1 MQLLQPIIKKLTMFL
16 KYNFLMR
23 TLLLFLFFGLLTNS
37 ASSNPQYNL
46 QDLID
51 IAKRENPI
59 LDVLKAKEDAARSSV
74 VTAES
79 YLNPEI
85 EVGTGPS
92 RFRTPN
98 TSTNQRRNYGVNIS
112 QPLEFPN
119 VRGAKKAVAESR
131 VNYAS
136 SVTEA
141 TMINL
146 SLQIKKAFYDVLQN
160 EAVLKIAEGDRDAL
174 KNIREKVALRVEVG
188 EAPRYELIKADTEL
202 VAAQR
207 DADAALLRISESK
220 FYLRG
225 LVSKSLTDSFGLVG
239 SLPPSDINLNAD
251 FLRNEIS
258 KSPKL
263 KQIKASADIAE
274 NRLRLEEKLINP
286 GLTLNAGVDQ
296 DPDITSYRF
305 GISIPIPIW
314 NRRQGQIGEA
324 AAGYRELQA
333 QYTDQ
338 ELALRRDIESAFQ
351 RYLIAQQQVK
361 TFESGL
367 LEQAESVLKVAE
379 SAYRYGER
387 GILEYLDA
395 QRTFRLVRKDYLA
408 SKYDYV
414 VAILE
419 IEQLLGMDILE
430 NKI

>member
-1 MQLLQPIIKKLTMFL
+1 
-16 KYNFLMR
+16 MR
-23 TLLLFLFFGLLTNS
+23 LFFSLLLLGFLSNIAWS
-37 ASSNPQYNL
+37 APQYNL

-85 EVGTGPS
+85 ELGTGPS

-251 FLRNEIS
+251 LLKNEIT

-314 NRRQGQIGEA
+314 NQRQGQIGEA

-367 LEQAESVLKVAE
+367 LDQAESVLKVAE
-379 SAYRYGER
+379 AAYRYGER

-408 SKYDYV
+408 SKYDYI

>member
-1 MQLLQPIIKKLTMFL
+1 
-16 KYNFLMR
+16 MR
-23 TLLLFLFFGLLTNS
+23 ILFLFLFFGLV
-37 ASSNPQYNL
+37 SNHVWSTPQYSL

-59 LDVLKAKEDAARSSV
+59 LDVLKAKEDAAKSSV

-79 YLNPEI
+79 FLNPEI
-85 EVGTGPS
+85 EAGSGPS
-92 RFRTPN
+92 RYRTP
-98 TSTNQRRNYGVNIS
+98 STNPNQKQNWGVTLS

-119 VRGAKKAVAESR
+119 VRSARKAVAESR
-131 VNYAS
+131 VNYAG

-146 SLQIKKAFYDVLQN
+146 SLQIKKAFYEVLQN
-160 EAVLKIAEGDRDAL
+160 EAILKIAEGDRDAL
-174 KNIREKVALRVEVG
+174 NDIRGRVALRVDVG

-202 VAAQR
+202 IAAQR
-207 DADAALLRISESK
+207 DADAAKLRIYESK
-220 FYLRG
+220 LYLRG
-225 LVSKSLTDSFGLVG
+225 LVSKSIVNIFDVSG
-239 SLPPSDINLNAD
+239 SLPPSDIALNMEQLKD
-251 FLRNEIS
+251 DIN
-258 KSPKL
+258 KSPRL

-286 GLTLNAGVDQ
+286 GVTLKAGVDQ

-305 GISIPIPIW
+305 GLSIPIPLW
-314 NRRQGQIGEA
+314 NQRQGLIGEA
-324 AAGYRELQA
+324 AANYREIQA

-338 ELALRRDIESAFQ
+338 ELTLRRDIEAAFQ

-361 TFESGL
+361 TFESNL
-367 LEQAESVLKVAE
+367 LTQAESVLKVAE
-379 SAYRYGER
+379 AAYRYGER

-395 QRTFRLVRKDYLA
+395 QRTYRLVRKDYLA
-408 SKYDYV
+408 SRYDYI

>member
-1 MQLLQPIIKKLTMFL
+1 MLKNLKKILYIAL
-16 KYNFLMR
+16 INLSLSISVIASPNF
-23 TLLLFLFFGLLTNS
+23 T
-37 ASSNPQYNL
+37 L

-85 EVGTGPS
+85 EFGTGPS

-98 TSTNQRRNYGVNIS
+98 STANQRRNYGVTIS

-225 LVSKSLTDSFGLVG
+225 LVSKSLTDSFSLVG

-251 FLRNEIS
+251 LLKNEIT

-305 GISIPIPIW
+305 GVSIPIPIW
-314 NRRQGQIGEA
+314 NQRQGQIGEA

-338 ELALRRDIESAFQ
+338 ELALKRDIESAFQ

-367 LEQAESVLKVAE
+367 LSQAESVLKVAE
-379 SAYRYGER
+379 AAYRYGER

-408 SKYDYV
+408 SKYDYI

>member
-338 ELALRRDIESAFQ
+338 ELALKRDIESAFQ

-414 VAILE
+414 IAILE

>member
-1 MQLLQPIIKKLTMFL
+1 
-16 KYNFLMR
+16 MR
-23 TLLLFLFFGLLTNS
+23 ILFLFLFFGLI
-37 ASSNPQYNL
+37 SNHVWSTPQYSL

-59 LDVLKAKEDAARSSV
+59 LDVLKAKEDAAKSSV

-79 YLNPEI
+79 FLNPEI
-85 EVGTGPS
+85 EAGSGPS
-92 RFRTPN
+92 RYRTP
-98 TSTNQRRNYGVNIS
+98 STNPNQKQNWGVTLS
-112 QPLEFPN
+112 QSLEFPN
-119 VRGAKKAVAESR
+119 VRSARKAVAESR
-131 VNYAS
+131 VNYAG

-146 SLQIKKAFYDVLQN
+146 SLQIKKAFYEVLQN
-160 EAVLKIAEGDRDAL
+160 EAILKIAEGDRDAL
-174 KNIREKVALRVEVG
+174 NDIRGRVALRVDVG

-202 VAAQR
+202 IAAQR
-207 DADAALLRISESK
+207 DADAAKLRIYESK
-220 FYLRG
+220 LYLRG
-225 LVSKSLTDSFGLVG
+225 LVSKSIVNIFDITG
-239 SLPPSDINLNAD
+239 SLPPSDIALNMEQLKD
-251 FLRNEIS
+251 DIN
-258 KSPKL
+258 KSPRL

-286 GLTLNAGVDQ
+286 GVTLKAGVDQ

-305 GISIPIPIW
+305 GLSIPIPLW
-314 NRRQGQIGEA
+314 NQRQGLIGEA
-324 AAGYRELQA
+324 SANYREIQA

-338 ELALRRDIESAFQ
+338 ELTLRRDIEAAFQ

-361 TFESGL
+361 TFESNL
-367 LEQAESVLKVAE
+367 LTQAESVLKVAE
-379 SAYRYGER
+379 AAYRYGER

-395 QRTFRLVRKDYLA
+395 QRTYRLVRKDYLA
-408 SKYDYV
+408 SRYDYI

>member
-1 MQLLQPIIKKLTMFL
+1 MYL
-16 KYNFLMR
+16 KYNFHMR
-23 TLLLFLFFGLLTNS
+23 ILFLFLFFGLISNS
-37 ASSNPQYNL
+37 AWSIPQYSL

-59 LDVLKAKEDAARSSV
+59 LDVLKAKEDAAKSSV

-79 YLNPEI
+79 FLNPEI
-85 EVGTGPS
+85 EAGSGPS
-92 RFRTPN
+92 RYRTP
-98 TSTNQRRNYGVNIS
+98 STNPNQKQNWGVTLS

-119 VRGAKKAVAESR
+119 VRSARKAVAESR
-131 VNYAS
+131 VNYAG

-146 SLQIKKAFYDVLQN
+146 SLQIKKAFYEVLQN
-160 EAVLKIAEGDRDAL
+160 EAILKIAEGDRDAL
-174 KNIREKVALRVEVG
+174 NDIRGRVALRVDVG

-202 VAAQR
+202 IAAQR
-207 DADAALLRISESK
+207 DADAAKLRIYESK
-220 FYLRG
+220 LYLRG
-225 LVSKSLTDSFGLVG
+225 LVSKSIVNIFDITG
-239 SLPPSDINLNAD
+239 SLPPSDIALNMEQLKD
-251 FLRNEIS
+251 DIN
-258 KSPKL
+258 KSPRL

-286 GLTLNAGVDQ
+286 GVTLKAGVDQ

-305 GISIPIPIW
+305 GLSIPIPLW
-314 NRRQGQIGEA
+314 NQRQGLIGEA
-324 AAGYRELQA
+324 AANYREIQA

-338 ELALRRDIESAFQ
+338 ELTLRRDIEAAFQ

-361 TFESGL
+361 TFESNL
-367 LEQAESVLKVAE
+367 LTQAESVLKVAE
-379 SAYRYGER
+379 AAYRYGER

-395 QRTFRLVRKDYLA
+395 QRTYRLVRKDYLA
-408 SKYDYV
+408 SRYDYI

>member
-1 MQLLQPIIKKLTMFL
+1 MLALGLTS
-16 KYNFLMR
+16 K
-23 TLLLFLFFGLLTNS
+23 TVWS
-37 ASSNPQYNL
+37 APQYSL

-59 LDVLKAKEDAARSSV
+59 LDVLKAKEDAAKSSV

-79 YLNPEI
+79 FLNPEI
-85 EVGTGPS
+85 EAGSGPS
-92 RFRTPN
+92 KYRTP
-98 TSTNQRRNYGVNIS
+98 STNPHQKQNWGVTLS

-119 VRGAKKAVAESR
+119 VRSARKAVAESR
-131 VNYAS
+131 VNFAG

-141 TMINL
+141 TLINL

-160 EAVLKIAEGDRDAL
+160 EAILKIAEGDRDAL
-174 KNIREKVALRVEVG
+174 KDIRERVALRVEVG

-202 VAAQR
+202 ISAQR
-207 DADAALLRISESK
+207 DADAAKLRIYESK
-220 FYLRG
+220 LFLRG
-225 LVSKSLTDSFGLVG
+225 LVSKSIVDNFDVTG
-239 SLPPSDINLNAD
+239 SLPASDIALNMEQLKD
-251 FLRNEIS
+251 DIN
-258 KSPKL
+258 KSPRL
-263 KQIKASADIAE
+263 KQIKASSEIAE

-286 GLTLNAGVDQ
+286 GVTLKAGVDQ

-305 GISIPIPIW
+305 GLSIPIPIW
-314 NRRQGQIGEA
+314 NQRQGLIGEA
-324 AAGYRELQA
+324 AANYREVQA
-333 QYTDQ
+333 QYTEQ
-338 ELALRRDIESAFQ
+338 ELVLRRDIEAAFQ

-361 TFESGL
+361 TFESNL
-367 LEQAESVLKVAE
+367 LTQAESVLKVAE

-395 QRTFRLVRKDYLA
+395 QRTYRLVRKDYLA
-408 SKYDYV
+408 SRYDYI

>member
-1 MQLLQPIIKKLTMFL
+1 MNL

-23 TLLLFLFFGLLTNS
+23 AFFLLCFLTFILISKNVWS
-37 ASSNPQYNL
+37 APQYNL

-59 LDVLKAKEDAARSSV
+59 LDVLKAKEDAAKSSV

-79 YLNPEI
+79 FLNPEI
-85 EVGTGPS
+85 EAGSGPS
-92 RFRTPN
+92 KFRTP
-98 TSTNQRRNYGVNIS
+98 STNTHQKQNWGVTLS

-119 VRGAKKAVAESR
+119 VRSARKAVAESR
-131 VNYAS
+131 VNYAG

-141 TMINL
+141 TIINL
-146 SLQIKKAFYDVLQN
+146 SLQIKKAFYEVLQN
-160 EAVLKIAEGDRDAL
+160 EAILKIAEGDRDAL
-174 KNIREKVALRVEVG
+174 NDIRGRVALRVEVG

-202 VAAQR
+202 IAAQR
-207 DADAALLRISESK
+207 DADAAKLRIYESK
-220 FYLRG
+220 LYLRG
-225 LVSKSLTDSFGLVG
+225 LVSKSIVDTFDVTGT
-239 SLPPSDINLNAD
+239 LPPSDISLNMEQLKD
-251 FLRNEIS
+251 DIN
-258 KSPKL
+258 KSPRL
-263 KQIKASADIAE
+263 KQIKASTEIAE

-286 GLTLNAGVDQ
+286 GVTLKAGVDQ

-305 GISIPIPIW
+305 GLSIPIPIW
-314 NRRQGQIGEA
+314 NQRQGLIGEA
-324 AAGYRELQA
+324 AANYRELQA

-338 ELALRRDIESAFQ
+338 ELTLRRDIEAAFQ
-351 RYLIAQQQVK
+351 RYLIAQQQVR
-361 TFESGL
+361 TFESSL
-367 LEQAESVLKVAE
+367 LSQAESVLKVAE

-395 QRTFRLVRKDYLA
+395 QRTYRLVRKDYLA
-408 SKYDYV
+408 SRYDYI

>member
-1 MQLLQPIIKKLTMFL
+1 
-16 KYNFLMR
+16 MR
-23 TLLLFLFFGLLTNS
+23 LFFLLLLLGFLSNS
-37 ASSNPQYNL
+37 AWSAPQYNL

-85 EVGTGPS
+85 ELGTGPS

-251 FLRNEIS
+251 LLKNEIT

-314 NRRQGQIGEA
+314 NQRQGQIGEA

-367 LEQAESVLKVAE
+367 LDQAESVLKVAE
-379 SAYRYGER
+379 AAYRYGER

-408 SKYDYV
+408 SKYDYI

>member
-1 MQLLQPIIKKLTMFL
+1 MLKNLKKILYIVLINLSLSTSVIASP
-16 KYNFLMR
+16 NF
-23 TLLLFLFFGLLTNS
+23 T
-37 ASSNPQYNL
+37 L

-59 LDVLKAKEDAARSSV
+59 LDVLKAKEDVARSSV

-85 EVGTGPS
+85 ELGTGPS

-98 TSTNQRRNYGVNIS
+98 SNANQRRNYGINIS

-202 VAAQR
+202 IAAQR

-251 FLRNEIS
+251 LLKNEIT

-274 NRLRLEEKLINP
+274 NRLRLEEKLVNP

-367 LEQAESVLKVAE
+367 LDQAESVLKVAE

-414 VAILE
+414 IAILE

>member
-1 MQLLQPIIKKLTMFL
+1 MYL
-16 KYNFLMR
+16 KYNFHMR
-23 TLLLFLFFGLLTNS
+23 TLLLLFLFLLELVSKS
-37 ASSNPQYNL
+37 AWSNPQYSL

-59 LDVLKAKEDAARSSV
+59 LDVLKAREDAAKSSV

-79 YLNPEI
+79 FLNPEI
-85 EVGTGPS
+85 EAGSGPS
-92 RFRTPN
+92 KYRTP
-98 TSTNQRRNYGVNIS
+98 STNPNQKQNWGMTLS

-119 VRGAKKAVAESR
+119 VRSARKAVAESR
-131 VNYAS
+131 VNYAG

-146 SLQIKKAFYDVLQN
+146 SLQIKKAFYEVLQN
-160 EAVLKIAEGDRDAL
+160 EAILKIAEGDRDAL
-174 KNIREKVALRVEVG
+174 NDIRGRVALRVDVG

-202 VAAQR
+202 IAAQR
-207 DADAALLRISESK
+207 DADAAKLRIYESK
-220 FYLRG
+220 LYLRG
-225 LVSKSLTDSFGLVG
+225 LVSKSIVDAFDVSG
-239 SLPPSDINLNAD
+239 SLPPSDIALNMEQLKD
-251 FLRNEIS
+251 DIN
-258 KSPKL
+258 KSPRL
-263 KQIKASADIAE
+263 KQIKASSEIAE

-286 GLTLNAGVDQ
+286 GVTLKAGVDQ

-305 GISIPIPIW
+305 GLSIPIPIW
-314 NRRQGQIGEA
+314 NQRQGLIGEA
-324 AAGYRELQA
+324 AANYREIQA

-338 ELALRRDIESAFQ
+338 ELALRRDIEAAFQ

-361 TFESGL
+361 TFESSL
-367 LEQAESVLKVAE
+367 LTQAESVLKVAE

-395 QRTFRLVRKDYLA
+395 QRTYRLVRKDYLA
-408 SKYDYV
+408 SRYDYI

>member
-1 MQLLQPIIKKLTMFL
+1 MLKNLKKILYIAL
-16 KYNFLMR
+16 INLSLSISAIASPNF
-23 TLLLFLFFGLLTNS
+23 T
-37 ASSNPQYNL
+37 L

-85 EVGTGPS
+85 ELGTGPS

-98 TSTNQRRNYGVNIS
+98 PTANQRRNYGVNIS

-136 SVTEA
+136 SVTAA

-251 FLRNEIS
+251 LLKNEIT

-314 NRRQGQIGEA
+314 NQRQGQIGEA

-338 ELALRRDIESAFQ
+338 ELALKRDIESAFQ

-367 LEQAESVLKVAE
+367 LTQAESVLKVAE
-379 SAYRYGER
+379 AAYRYGER

>member
-1 MQLLQPIIKKLTMFL
+1 MLKNLKKILYIAL
-16 KYNFLMR
+16 INLSLSISVIASPNF
-23 TLLLFLFFGLLTNS
+23 T
-37 ASSNPQYNL
+37 L

-85 EVGTGPS
+85 EFGTGPS

-98 TSTNQRRNYGVNIS
+98 STANQRRNYGVTIS

-225 LVSKSLTDSFGLVG
+225 LVSKSLTDSFSLVG

-251 FLRNEIS
+251 LLKNEIT

-286 GLTLNAGVDQ
+286 GLTLNTGVDQ
-296 DPDITSYRF
+296 DPEITSYRF

-314 NRRQGQIGEA
+314 NQRQGQIGEA

-367 LEQAESVLKVAE
+367 LDQAESVLKVAE
-379 SAYRYGER
+379 AAYRYGER

>member
-1 MQLLQPIIKKLTMFL
+1 
-16 KYNFLMR
+16 MR
-23 TLLLFLFFGLLTNS
+23 SVFILFLFMLGLASKS
-37 ASSNPQYNL
+37 AWSEAQYGL

-251 FLRNEIS
+251 FLKNEIS

-338 ELALRRDIESAFQ
+338 ELALKRDIESAFQ

-367 LEQAESVLKVAE
+367 LDQAESVLKVAE

>member
-1 MQLLQPIIKKLTMFL
+1 MRLLFS
-16 KYNFLMR
+16 
-23 TLLLFLFFGLLTNS
+23 LLLLGFLSNS
-37 ASSNPQYNL
+37 AWSVPQYTL

-98 TSTNQRRNYGVNIS
+98 YSANQRRNYGINLS

-119 VRGAKKAVAESR
+119 VRGAKKAIAESR
-131 VNYAS
+131 VNYAT

-141 TMINL
+141 TLINL

-160 EAVLKIAEGDRDAL
+160 EAILKIADGDLDAL

-202 VAAQR
+202 LAAQR
-207 DADAALLRISESK
+207 DADAARLRIYESK
-220 FYLRG
+220 LYLRG
-225 LVSKSLTDSFGLVG
+225 LVSKSLTNSFDLTGA
-239 SLPPSDINLNAD
+239 LPPSDINLNAES
-251 FLRNEIS
+251 LTKEIA

-263 KQIKASADIAE
+263 KQIRASADIAE

-286 GLTLNAGVDQ
+286 GLTINAGVDQ

-305 GISIPIPIW
+305 GVSIPIPIW
-314 NRRQGQIGEA
+314 NQRQGQIGEA

-338 ELALRRDIESAFQ
+338 ELALKRDIESAFQ

-367 LEQAESVLKVAE
+367 LSQAESVLKVAA

-408 SKYDYV
+408 SKYDYI

-419 IEQLLGMDILE
+419 IEQLLGLDILE

>member
-1 MQLLQPIIKKLTMFL
+1 
-16 KYNFLMR
+16 MR
-23 TLLLFLFFGLLTNS
+23 ILFLFLFFGLI
-37 ASSNPQYNL
+37 SNHVWSTPQYSL

-59 LDVLKAKEDAARSSV
+59 LDVLKAKEDAAKSSV

-79 YLNPEI
+79 FLNPEI
-85 EVGTGPS
+85 EAGSGPS
-92 RFRTPN
+92 RYRTP
-98 TSTNQRRNYGVNIS
+98 STNPNQKQNWGVTLS
-112 QPLEFPN
+112 QSLEFPN
-119 VRGAKKAVAESR
+119 VRSARKAVAESR
-131 VNYAS
+131 VNYAG

-146 SLQIKKAFYDVLQN
+146 SLQIKKAFYEVLQN
-160 EAVLKIAEGDRDAL
+160 EAILKIAEGDRDAL
-174 KNIREKVALRVEVG
+174 NDIRGRVALRVDVG

-202 VAAQR
+202 IAAQR
-207 DADAALLRISESK
+207 DADAAKLRIYESK
-220 FYLRG
+220 LYLRG
-225 LVSKSLTDSFGLVG
+225 LVSKSIVNIFDITG
-239 SLPPSDINLNAD
+239 SLPPSDIALNMEQLKD
-251 FLRNEIS
+251 DIN
-258 KSPKL
+258 KSPRL

-286 GLTLNAGVDQ
+286 GVTLKAGVDQ

-305 GISIPIPIW
+305 GLSIPIPLW
-314 NRRQGQIGEA
+314 NQRQGLIGEA
-324 AAGYRELQA
+324 SANYREIQA

-338 ELALRRDIESAFQ
+338 ELTLRRDIEAAFQ

-361 TFESGL
+361 TFESNL
-367 LEQAESVLKVAE
+367 LTQAESVLKVAE
-379 SAYRYGER
+379 AAYRYGER

-395 QRTFRLVRKDYLA
+395 QRTYRLVRKDYLT
-408 SKYDYV
+408 SRYDYI

>member
-1 MQLLQPIIKKLTMFL
+1 MLKNLKKILYIAL
-16 KYNFLMR
+16 INLSLSISVIASPNF
-23 TLLLFLFFGLLTNS
+23 T
-37 ASSNPQYNL
+37 L

-85 EVGTGPS
+85 ELGTGPS

-98 TSTNQRRNYGVNIS
+98 SSTNQRRNYGVNIS

-136 SVTEA
+136 SVTAA

-251 FLRNEIS
+251 LLKNEIT

-314 NRRQGQIGEA
+314 NQRQGQIGEA

-338 ELALRRDIESAFQ
+338 ELALKRDIESAFQ

-367 LEQAESVLKVAE
+367 LDQAESVLKVAE
-379 SAYRYGER
+379 AAYRYGER

-408 SKYDYV
+408 SKYDYI

>member
-1 MQLLQPIIKKLTMFL
+1 
-16 KYNFLMR
+16 MR
-23 TLLLFLFFGLLTNS
+23 ILFLFLFFGLISNS
-37 ASSNPQYNL
+37 AWSIPQYSL

-59 LDVLKAKEDAARSSV
+59 LDVLKAKEDAAKSSV

-79 YLNPEI
+79 FLNPEI
-85 EVGTGPS
+85 EAGSGPS
-92 RFRTPN
+92 RYRTP
-98 TSTNQRRNYGVNIS
+98 STNPNQKQNWGVTLS

-119 VRGAKKAVAESR
+119 VRSARKAIAESR
-131 VNYAS
+131 VNYAG

-146 SLQIKKAFYDVLQN
+146 SLQIKKAFYEVLQN
-160 EAVLKIAEGDRDAL
+160 EAILKIAEGDRDAL
-174 KNIREKVALRVEVG
+174 NDIRGRVALRVEVG

-202 VAAQR
+202 IAAQR
-207 DADAALLRISESK
+207 DADAAKLRIYESK
-220 FYLRG
+220 LYLRG
-225 LVSKSLTDSFGLVG
+225 LVSKSIVNIFDITG
-239 SLPPSDINLNAD
+239 SLPPSDIALNMEQLKD
-251 FLRNEIS
+251 DIN
-258 KSPKL
+258 KSPRL

-286 GLTLNAGVDQ
+286 GVTLKAGVDQ

-305 GISIPIPIW
+305 GLSIPIPLW
-314 NRRQGQIGEA
+314 NQRQGLIGEA
-324 AAGYRELQA
+324 AANYREIQA

-338 ELALRRDIESAFQ
+338 ELTLRRDIEAAFQ

-361 TFESGL
+361 TFESNL
-367 LEQAESVLKVAE
+367 LTQAESVLKVAE
-379 SAYRYGER
+379 AAYRYGER

-395 QRTFRLVRKDYLA
+395 QRTYRLVRKDYLA
-408 SKYDYV
+408 SRYDYI

>member
-1 MQLLQPIIKKLTMFL
+1 
-16 KYNFLMR
+16 MR
-23 TLLLFLFFGLLTNS
+23 ILFLFLFFGLISNS
-37 ASSNPQYNL
+37 AWSIPQYSL

-59 LDVLKAKEDAARSSV
+59 LDVLKAKEDAAKSSV

-79 YLNPEI
+79 FLNPEI
-85 EVGTGPS
+85 EAGSGPS
-92 RFRTPN
+92 RYRTP
-98 TSTNQRRNYGVNIS
+98 STNPNQKQNWGVTLS

-119 VRGAKKAVAESR
+119 VRSARKAVAESR
-131 VNYAS
+131 VNYAG

-146 SLQIKKAFYDVLQN
+146 SLQIKKAFYEVLQN
-160 EAVLKIAEGDRDAL
+160 EAILKIAEGDRDAL
-174 KNIREKVALRVEVG
+174 NDIRGRVALRVDVG

-202 VAAQR
+202 IAAQR
-207 DADAALLRISESK
+207 DADAAKLRIYESK
-220 FYLRG
+220 LYLRG
-225 LVSKSLTDSFGLVG
+225 LVSKSIVNIFDITG
-239 SLPPSDINLNAD
+239 SLPPSDIALNMEQLKD
-251 FLRNEIS
+251 DIN
-258 KSPKL
+258 KSPRL

-286 GLTLNAGVDQ
+286 GVTLKAGVDQ

-305 GISIPIPIW
+305 GLSIPIPLW
-314 NRRQGQIGEA
+314 NQRQGLIGEA
-324 AAGYRELQA
+324 AANYREIQA

-338 ELALRRDIESAFQ
+338 ELTLRRDIEAAFQ

-361 TFESGL
+361 TFESNL
-367 LEQAESVLKVAE
+367 LTQAESVLKVAE
-379 SAYRYGER
+379 AAYRYGER

-395 QRTFRLVRKDYLA
+395 QRTYRLVRKDYLA
-408 SKYDYV
+408 SRYDYI

>member
-1 MQLLQPIIKKLTMFL
+1 MDI
-16 KYNFLMR
+16 KYNFHMR
-23 TLLLFLFFGLLTNS
+23 HFFSLLLLGFLSNS
-37 ASSNPQYNL
+37 AWSAPQYNL

-85 EVGTGPS
+85 ELGTGPS

-98 TSTNQRRNYGVNIS
+98 SSTNQRRNYGVNIS

-136 SVTEA
+136 SVTAA

-251 FLRNEIS
+251 LLKNEIT

-338 ELALRRDIESAFQ
+338 ELALKRDIESAFQ

-367 LEQAESVLKVAE
+367 LTQAESVLKVAE

>member
-1 MQLLQPIIKKLTMFL
+1 
-16 KYNFLMR
+16 MR
-23 TLLLFLFFGLLTNS
+23 ILLLFLFFGLLSNS

-98 TSTNQRRNYGVNIS
+98 SSTNQRRNYGVNIS

-251 FLRNEIS
+251 FLKNEIS

-338 ELALRRDIESAFQ
+338 ELALKRDIESAFQ

>member
-1 MQLLQPIIKKLTMFL
+1 
-16 KYNFLMR
+16 MR
-23 TLLLFLFFGLLTNS
+23 TIFLIILLALGL
-37 ASSNPQYNL
+37 ASKTVWGAPQYSL

-59 LDVLKAKEDAARSSV
+59 LDVLKAKEDAAKSSV

-79 YLNPEI
+79 FLNPEI
-85 EVGTGPS
+85 EAGSGPS
-92 RFRTPN
+92 KYRTP
-98 TSTNQRRNYGVNIS
+98 STNPHQKQNWGVTLS

-119 VRGAKKAVAESR
+119 VRSARKAVAESR
-131 VNYAS
+131 VNFAG

-141 TMINL
+141 TLINL

-160 EAVLKIAEGDRDAL
+160 EAILKIAEGDRDAL
-174 KNIREKVALRVEVG
+174 KDIRERVALRVEVG

-202 VAAQR
+202 ISAQR
-207 DADAALLRISESK
+207 DADAAKLRIYESK
-220 FYLRG
+220 LFLRG
-225 LVSKSLTDSFGLVG
+225 LVSKSIVDNFDVTG
-239 SLPPSDINLNAD
+239 SLPASDIALNMEQLKD
-251 FLRNEIS
+251 DIN
-258 KSPKL
+258 KSPRL
-263 KQIKASADIAE
+263 KQIKASSEIAE

-286 GLTLNAGVDQ
+286 GVTLKAGVDQ

-305 GISIPIPIW
+305 GLSIPIPIW
-314 NRRQGQIGEA
+314 NQRQGLIGEA
-324 AAGYRELQA
+324 AANYREVQA
-333 QYTDQ
+333 QYTEQ
-338 ELALRRDIESAFQ
+338 ELVLRRDIEAAFQ

-361 TFESGL
+361 TFESNL
-367 LEQAESVLKVAE
+367 LTQAESVLKVAE

-395 QRTFRLVRKDYLA
+395 QRTYRLVRKDYLA
-408 SKYDYV
+408 SRYDYI

>member
-1 MQLLQPIIKKLTMFL
+1 MFL

-23 TLLLFLFFGLLTNS
+23 ILLLFLFFGLLTNS

-338 ELALRRDIESAFQ
+338 ELALKRDIESAFQ

-367 LEQAESVLKVAE
+367 LDQAESVLKVAE

>member
-1 MQLLQPIIKKLTMFL
+1 MLKNLKKILYIAL
-16 KYNFLMR
+16 INLSLSISVIASPNF
-23 TLLLFLFFGLLTNS
+23 T
-37 ASSNPQYNL
+37 L

-85 EVGTGPS
+85 EFGTGPS

-98 TSTNQRRNYGVNIS
+98 STANQRRNYGVTIS

-225 LVSKSLTDSFGLVG
+225 LVSKSLTDSFSLVG

-251 FLRNEIS
+251 LLKNEIT

-338 ELALRRDIESAFQ
+338 ELALKRDIESAFQ

-414 VAILE
+414 IAILE

>member
-1 MQLLQPIIKKLTMFL
+1 
-16 KYNFLMR
+16 MR
-23 TLLLFLFFGLLTNS
+23 ILFLFLFFGLISNS
-37 ASSNPQYNL
+37 AWSIPQYSL
-46 QDLID
+46 KDLID

-59 LDVLKAKEDAARSSV
+59 LDVLKAKEDAAKSSV

-79 YLNPEI
+79 FLNPEI
-85 EVGTGPS
+85 EAGSGPS
-92 RFRTPN
+92 RYRTP
-98 TSTNQRRNYGVNIS
+98 STNPNQKQNWGVTLS

-119 VRGAKKAVAESR
+119 VRSARKAVAESR
-131 VNYAS
+131 VNYAG

-146 SLQIKKAFYDVLQN
+146 SLQIKKAFYEVLQN
-160 EAVLKIAEGDRDAL
+160 EAILKIAEGDRDAL
-174 KNIREKVALRVEVG
+174 NDIRGRVALRVDVG

-202 VAAQR
+202 IAAQR
-207 DADAALLRISESK
+207 DADAAKLRIYESK
-220 FYLRG
+220 LYLRG
-225 LVSKSLTDSFGLVG
+225 LVSKSIVNIFDITG
-239 SLPPSDINLNAD
+239 SLPPSDIALNMEQLKD
-251 FLRNEIS
+251 DIN
-258 KSPKL
+258 KSPRL

-286 GLTLNAGVDQ
+286 GVTLKAGVDQ

-305 GISIPIPIW
+305 GLSIPIPLW
-314 NRRQGQIGEA
+314 NQRQGLIGEA
-324 AAGYRELQA
+324 SANYREIQA

-338 ELALRRDIESAFQ
+338 ELTLRRDIEAAFQ

-361 TFESGL
+361 TFESNL
-367 LEQAESVLKVAE
+367 LTQAESVLKVAE
-379 SAYRYGER
+379 AAYRYGER

-395 QRTFRLVRKDYLA
+395 QRTYRLVRKDYLA
-408 SKYDYV
+408 SRYDYI

>member
-1 MQLLQPIIKKLTMFL
+1 
-16 KYNFLMR
+16 MR
-23 TLLLFLFFGLLTNS
+23 ILFLFLFFGLISNS
-37 ASSNPQYNL
+37 AWSIPQYSL

-59 LDVLKAKEDAARSSV
+59 LDVLKAKEDAAKSSV

-79 YLNPEI
+79 FLNPEI
-85 EVGTGPS
+85 EAGSGPS
-92 RFRTPN
+92 RYRTP
-98 TSTNQRRNYGVNIS
+98 STNPNQKQNWGVTLS

-119 VRGAKKAVAESR
+119 VRSARKAIAESR
-131 VNYAS
+131 VNYAG

-146 SLQIKKAFYDVLQN
+146 SLQIKKAFYEVLQN
-160 EAVLKIAEGDRDAL
+160 EAILKIAEGDRDAL
-174 KNIREKVALRVEVG
+174 NDIRGRVALRVDVG

-202 VAAQR
+202 IAAQR
-207 DADAALLRISESK
+207 DADAAKLRIYESK
-220 FYLRG
+220 LYLRG
-225 LVSKSLTDSFGLVG
+225 LVSKSIVNIFDITG
-239 SLPPSDINLNAD
+239 SLPPSDIALNMEQLKD
-251 FLRNEIS
+251 DIN
-258 KSPKL
+258 KSPRL

-286 GLTLNAGVDQ
+286 GVTLKAGVDQ

-305 GISIPIPIW
+305 GLSIPIPLW
-314 NRRQGQIGEA
+314 NQRQGLIGEA
-324 AAGYRELQA
+324 AANYREIQA

-338 ELALRRDIESAFQ
+338 ELTLRRDIEAAFQ

-361 TFESGL
+361 TFESNL
-367 LEQAESVLKVAE
+367 LTQAESVLKVAE
-379 SAYRYGER
+379 AAYRYGER

-395 QRTFRLVRKDYLA
+395 QRTYRLVRKDYLA
-408 SKYDYV
+408 SRYDYI

>member
-1 MQLLQPIIKKLTMFL
+1 MDI
-16 KYNFLMR
+16 KYNFHMR
-23 TLLLFLFFGLLTNS
+23 LFCSLLLLGFLSNS
-37 ASSNPQYNL
+37 AWSDPQYNL

-74 VTAES
+74 LTAES

-92 RFRTPN
+92 RFRTPSS
-98 TSTNQRRNYGVNIS
+98 STNQRRNYGVNIS

-202 VAAQR
+202 IAAQR

-225 LVSKSLTDSFGLVG
+225 LVSKSITDSFGLIG

-251 FLRNEIS
+251 FLKNEIS

-263 KQIKASADIAE
+263 KQIKASADVAE

-367 LEQAESVLKVAE
+367 LDQAESVLKVAE

>member
-1 MQLLQPIIKKLTMFL
+1 MRFL
-16 KYNFLMR
+16 FS
-23 TLLLFLFFGLLTNS
+23 LLLLGFLSNS
-37 ASSNPQYNL
+37 VWAAPQYSL

-59 LDVLKAKEDAARSSV
+59 LDVLKAREDAAKSSV

-79 YLNPEI
+79 FLNPEI
-85 EVGTGPS
+85 EAGSGPS
-92 RFRTPN
+92 KYRTP
-98 TSTNQRRNYGVNIS
+98 STNPNQKQNWGVTLS

-119 VRGAKKAVAESR
+119 VRSARKAVAESR
-131 VNYAS
+131 VNYAG

-146 SLQIKKAFYDVLQN
+146 SLQIKKAFYEVLQN
-160 EAVLKIAEGDRDAL
+160 EAILKIAEGDRDAL
-174 KNIREKVALRVEVG
+174 NDIRGRVALRVEVG

-202 VAAQR
+202 IAAQR
-207 DADAALLRISESK
+207 DADAAKLRIYESK
-220 FYLRG
+220 LYLRG
-225 LVSKSLTDSFGLVG
+225 LVSKSIGDAFDVSG
-239 SLPPSDINLNAD
+239 SLPPSDIALNMEQLKD
-251 FLRNEIS
+251 DIN
-258 KSPKL
+258 KSPRL
-263 KQIKASADIAE
+263 KQIKASSEIAE

-286 GLTLNAGVDQ
+286 GVTLKAGVDQ

-305 GISIPIPIW
+305 GLSIPIPIW
-314 NRRQGQIGEA
+314 NQRQGLIGEA
-324 AAGYRELQA
+324 AANYREVQA

-361 TFESGL
+361 TFESSL
-367 LEQAESVLKVAE
+367 LTQAESVLKVAE

-395 QRTFRLVRKDYLA
+395 QRTYRLVRKDYLA
-408 SKYDYV
+408 SRYDYI

>member
-1 MQLLQPIIKKLTMFL
+1 
-16 KYNFLMR
+16 MR
-23 TLLLFLFFGLLTNS
+23 ILFLFLFFGLISNS
-37 ASSNPQYNL
+37 AWSIPQYSL

-59 LDVLKAKEDAARSSV
+59 LDVLKAKEDAAKSSV

-79 YLNPEI
+79 FLNPEI
-85 EVGTGPS
+85 EAGSGPS
-92 RFRTPN
+92 RYRTP
-98 TSTNQRRNYGVNIS
+98 STNPNQKQNWGVTLS

-119 VRGAKKAVAESR
+119 VRSARKAIAESR
-131 VNYAS
+131 VNYAG

-146 SLQIKKAFYDVLQN
+146 SLQIKKAFYEVLQN
-160 EAVLKIAEGDRDAL
+160 EAILKIAEGDRDAL
-174 KNIREKVALRVEVG
+174 NDIRGRVALRVDVG

-202 VAAQR
+202 IAAQR
-207 DADAALLRISESK
+207 DADAAKLRIYESK
-220 FYLRG
+220 LYLRG
-225 LVSKSLTDSFGLVG
+225 LVSKSIVNIFDVTG
-239 SLPPSDINLNAD
+239 SLPPSDIALNMEQLKD
-251 FLRNEIS
+251 DIN
-258 KSPKL
+258 KSPRL

-286 GLTLNAGVDQ
+286 GVTLKAGVDQ

-305 GISIPIPIW
+305 GLSIPIPLW
-314 NRRQGQIGEA
+314 NQRQGLIGEA
-324 AAGYRELQA
+324 AANYREIQA

-338 ELALRRDIESAFQ
+338 ELTLRRDIEAAFQ

-361 TFESGL
+361 TFESNL
-367 LEQAESVLKVAE
+367 LTQAESVLKVAE
-379 SAYRYGER
+379 AAYRYGER

-395 QRTFRLVRKDYLA
+395 QRTYRLVRKDYLA
-408 SKYDYV
+408 SRYDYI